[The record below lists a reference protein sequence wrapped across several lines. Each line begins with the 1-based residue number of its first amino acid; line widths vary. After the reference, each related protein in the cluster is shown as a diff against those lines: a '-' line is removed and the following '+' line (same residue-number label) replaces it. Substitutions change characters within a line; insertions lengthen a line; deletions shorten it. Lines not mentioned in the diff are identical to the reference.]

1 MRLTKQQGGISIR
14 GIAGNHVIL
23 MALNCAEEKLNGLMG
38 FAFKRETVGGP
49 PTDWLNGLKVFKEL
63 SPDPSPGS
71 EYSTFENPIQ
81 SFLWSDYTV
90 QPDTEYKFTIA
101 AMYGAPGK
109 LKARDT
115 LTFQIKTE
123 KADDGKHGIW
133 FNRGSIASQ
142 AFAREFDNAQ
152 MTDNTANDPQNKLTR
167 WLSRGLL
174 EACLNFID
182 QIPAGDGLR
191 VCAYE
196 FTYQPILNALNSALR
211 RGVNV
216 KIVYHKTSANDRAIK
231 TAGLPTQ
238 TNGKRILFERTRPKI
253 PHNKFIVRLEHDDK
267 PVSVWTGS
275 TNFTST
281 GFLGQTNVGHLVTE
295 PATAA
300 KYLQFWTELSDN
312 PTLKPAIAQAVA
324 LTPNPANL
332 IPKEPITPVFS
343 PRSDDSML
351 DWYAQRIVDSKTSA
365 VFTGAFGVAPKLLEA
380 LEKRSDSVRFILLEK
395 PPTADIRDA
404 EARNRDDVLVSY
416 GAVLGMD
423 YQRKTDSA
431 GNRTL
436 VPIPNFELDKWF
448 FKEELARQNGIGF
461 VFFIHTKFLLVDPL
475 SDDPLVCTGS
485 ANFSTGS
492 LTSNDENMLQIRGDT
507 RVADIYLTEFDRIF
521 RHFYFRDIA
530 NELAEKGRNSETV
543 FLDSTDTWTK
553 NTSIRPNSSVIAERC
568 SSPIRVRIG
577 LCRHNKISTH
587 LSMRPRP
594 IKRPGIQPGDE
605 TGLPSIGRRNQLE
618 LQTRHQQSKEP
629 KTLRCCELDRMAQQ
643 KQPKERRVAARARLT
658 GRKAIRHA
666 A

>member
-1 MRLTKQQGGISIR
+1 M
-14 GIAGNHVIL
+14 
-23 MALNCAEEKLNGLMG
+23 
-38 FAFKRETVGGP
+38 
-49 PTDWLNGLKVFKEL
+49 
-63 SPDPSPGS
+63 
-71 EYSTFENPIQ
+71 
-81 SFLWSDYTV
+81 

-253 PHNKFIVRLEHDDK
+253 PHNKFIVRLERDDK

-553 NTSIRPNSSVIAERC
+553 EYFDPTKFKCHRREMFFAD
-568 SSPIRVRIG
+568 
-577 LCRHNKISTH
+577 
-587 LSMRPRP
+587 
-594 IKRPGIQPGDE
+594 PGQNW
-605 TGLPSIGRRNQLE
+605 T
-618 LQTRHQQSKEP
+618 LQ
-629 KTLRCCELDRMAQQ
+629 AQQ
-643 KQPKERRVAARARLT
+643 DINPFEHASSANQKTRNSARRRDRIAVDRKKKPARTPNPASTKQRTKNPSLLRARSHGSAEAT
-658 GRKAIRHA
+658 KGAKGSRKSPTHRPKGNKARGIGGKK
-666 A
+666 